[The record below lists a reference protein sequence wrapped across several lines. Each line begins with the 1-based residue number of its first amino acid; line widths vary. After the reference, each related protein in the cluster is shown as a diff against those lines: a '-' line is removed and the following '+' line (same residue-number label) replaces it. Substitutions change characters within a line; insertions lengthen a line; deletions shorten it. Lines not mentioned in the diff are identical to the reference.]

1 MGVLQMHGLH
11 RDRNS
16 VDRRQGKIWIRDSKK
31 LPKGAYG
38 EVSGKDYVP
47 YITDKSRTGGNV
59 AVLIIGI
66 ILAAIFAAST
76 TYSGMKA
83 GLTVAAGIPGAII
96 GSAFVGAFARS
107 KGILGKN
114 LIQGM
119 SSGGE
124 SVASGFIFVLPAV
137 ILIGS
142 QITFL
147 EGLAVGVGGVLFG
160 IGIAAIVHN
169 YLIVEE
175 HGKLMY
181 PESMAISETLVA
193 SEAGGD
199 SIKYMGIGFVISG
212 FITVLTGSFL
222 NVANNVMSLVGSKF
236 YKWKFDIEVNPLLL
250 GIGFIVGLE
259 VSLTMFAGSIL
270 SNFGIAPL
278 IGYFTDMAKDGA
290 MVWNNPAMPLNQ
302 MDVGAISSSYVKYIG
317 AGMMLCGGIIGAI
330 KLIPTIIASIKETL
344 KAKSS
349 AGEGEEGSS
358 IQMILLLG
366 GVVIGFLAAF
376 LISGN
381 IVMAIIGAIIS
392 LLLSLLFVI
401 VAGRLTGTIGTSNL
415 PVSGMTIASLVI
427 VTLVFVIMGW
437 TDLEANKSLLLFGS
451 FIVVAIAI
459 AGGYTQS
466 QKVTYIIGGSKNEM
480 QRYFTIASIVGV
492 IVVVGVILLLSD
504 QLRATGDNVQFA
516 LPQANLMSTL
526 TSGIMSGS
534 LPWVMIIVGVF
545 MAIVLYALNL
555 PIMTIAIG
563 FYLPIATTSIIL
575 VGALIRLFVE
585 LVSKT
590 EKEKEVKVSNGISLS
605 SGLVAG
611 GSIIGLIGIIL
622 QVTGVVTP
630 KVPSGFAATN
640 SMAIALLVVLVVL
653 TALPIVLSKV
663 KNNEQE

>member
-1 MGVLQMHGLH
+1 
-11 RDRNS
+11 
-16 VDRRQGKIWIRDSKK
+16 
-31 LPKGAYG
+31 
-38 EVSGKDYVP
+38 
-47 YITDKSRTGGNV
+47 
-59 AVLIIGI
+59 
-66 ILAAIFAAST
+66 
-76 TYSGMKA
+76 MKA

-160 IGIAAIVHN
+160 IGVAAIVHN

-349 AGEGEEGSS
+349 TGEGEEGSS

-376 LISGN
+376 LISGGN

-466 QKVTYIIGGSKNEM
+466 QK
-480 QRYFTIASIVGV
+480 
-492 IVVVGVILLLSD
+492 
-504 QLRATGDNVQFA
+504 
-516 LPQANLMSTL
+516 
-526 TSGIMSGS
+526 
-534 LPWVMIIVGVF
+534 
-545 MAIVLYALNL
+545 
-555 PIMTIAIG
+555 
-563 FYLPIATTSIIL
+563 
-575 VGALIRLFVE
+575 
-585 LVSKT
+585 
-590 EKEKEVKVSNGISLS
+590 
-605 SGLVAG
+605 
-611 GSIIGLIGIIL
+611 
-622 QVTGVVTP
+622 
-630 KVPSGFAATN
+630 
-640 SMAIALLVVLVVL
+640 
-653 TALPIVLSKV
+653 
-663 KNNEQE
+663 

>member
-1 MGVLQMHGLH
+1 
-11 RDRNS
+11 
-16 VDRRQGKIWIRDSKK
+16 
-31 LPKGAYG
+31 
-38 EVSGKDYVP
+38 

-142 QITFL
+142 QITFF